1 MRKKRPS
8 HLGEAKCFQGHWA
21 GEGLLGKILPE
32 RLKNEP
38 STMQMLPELLL
49 LDCCCMLKKFLIK
62 IAAKNNIEAHKGNEI
77 RTVTW
82 GFVRGREQ
90 KKSFENE
97 DSKNDSFLYSKWIV
111 QPLASAFHLIP
122 HRKCLLS
129 L

>member
-1 MRKKRPS
+1 MNSALCR
-8 HLGEAKCFQGHWA
+8 CFW
-21 GEGLLGKILPE
+21 
-32 RLKNEP
+32 N
-38 STMQMLPELLL
+38 
-49 LDCCCMLKKFLIK
+49 CCCLTVAVWLKKFLIT

-111 QPLASAFHLIP
+111 QPLASTFHLIP